1 MACQALLPHNPDR
14 ARQISGIAPQHPASR
29 YEGRQPLSVL
39 IEEAGAE
46 KLQLSIT
53 TTRAAMLAFTE
64 HKGLLQHIAKR
75 TADRVLQVFTHRW
88 LLAP

>member
-29 YEGRQPLSVL
+29 YEGQQPLGTL
-39 IEEAGAE
+39 IEEASPKKFQPSIATTWE
-46 KLQLSIT
+46 AVLSF
-53 TTRAAMLAFTE
+53 AK
-64 HKGLLQHIAKR
+64 HKSVLQHVAKR
-75 TADRVLQVFTHRW
+75 TADRVLQVFRHGW